1 MIEVMTS
8 IKNKKIN
15 FIISVIVI
23 TAESTMVLECFFL
36 LPNTVLDGR
45 INGVSIILSKLFKMP
60 ISILAVM
67 LNILFMYI
75 GYKYLEKGFLF
86 I

>member
-1 MIEVMTS
+1 MTS

-60 ISILAVM
+60 ISILAVI

>member
-1 MIEVMTS
+1 MTS